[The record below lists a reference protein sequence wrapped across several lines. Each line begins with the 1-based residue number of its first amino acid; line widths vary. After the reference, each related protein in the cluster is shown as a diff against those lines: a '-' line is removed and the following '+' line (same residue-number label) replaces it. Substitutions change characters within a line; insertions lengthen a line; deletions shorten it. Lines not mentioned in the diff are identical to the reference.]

1 MIFEEYTM
9 AKCAN
14 YYKGVDRVHG
24 LTAARFSNTT
34 VPQLYKILSSNFTRA
49 ELSSK

>member
-14 YYKGVDRVHG
+14 YYQGVDRVHG
-24 LTAARFSNTT
+24 LTAARFVNTI
-34 VPQLYKILSSNFTRA
+34 VPQLYKMLSSNFTRA